1 MTQSTTLRPIAKAC
15 GITLKTSFNWR
26 HRFPGVLENDQS
38 DELREIIELDE
49 TFFRESFKGQKKE
62 LPRPARKRG
71 EGKKDDCRKF
81 PVLVARDRS
90 KRTVDDVLETG
101 SRRTL
106 PLFEMPCTRPEGWT
120 IKTRLIC
127 FASIPR

>member
-1 MTQSTTLRPIAKAC
+1 MTSQ
-15 GITLKTSFNWR
+15 
-26 HRFPGVLENDQS
+26 
-38 DELREIIELDE
+38 IELDK
-49 TFFRESFKGQKKE
+49 TFAHESFKGQKKD

-71 EGKKDDCRKF
+71 GGKKDDCRKI
-81 PVLVARDRS
+81 PVMVVRDRR
-90 KRTVDDVLETG
+90 KRTVDGLLETV

-106 PLFEMPCTRPEGWT
+106 PLFEMPCTRPEGRA